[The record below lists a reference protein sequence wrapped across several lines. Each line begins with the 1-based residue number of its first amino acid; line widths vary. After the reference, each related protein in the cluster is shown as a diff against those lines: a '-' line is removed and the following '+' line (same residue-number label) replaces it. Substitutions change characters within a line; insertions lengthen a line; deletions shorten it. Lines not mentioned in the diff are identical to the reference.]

1 MRLFLKGIFLLALL
15 ISAYLSYNSYCARQW
30 ETLTASL
37 SLIIAVISAYIAYEV
52 FYKQNEADN
61 PQLIIDFDLKSRS
74 GAMFLAIQNHGN
86 KPAFNI
92 QVDWDIPLYNVNN
105 EVVKFGSIGNYDIAV
120 LNKDRRISIPVDAT
134 KDYFDKH
141 ENEALTFS
149 GTVSYSLSIRSPK
162 RLKQKFHLSLDPFR
176 KTASVETDIAD
187 TYLKVKTIPKKIDE
201 LTQEI
206 ARLRNTLNGNTSGPK
221 SIDTKD
227 LF

>member
-1 MRLFLKGIFLLALL
+1 MRIFFKGVFLFGLL
-15 ISAYLSYNSYCARQW
+15 ISLYLSYNSYVALQW

-52 FYKQNEADN
+52 FHKQNEANN

-74 GAMFLAIQNHGN
+74 GVMFLAIQNHGN
-86 KPAFNI
+86 NPAFNI
-92 QVDWDIPLYNVNN
+92 QMDWDIPLYNVKNDI
-105 EVVKFGSIGNYDIAV
+105 VKFGSIGDYDIAV

-141 ENEALTFS
+141 EHEPLNYS
-149 GTVSYSLSIRSPK
+149 GTVSYSLSIRSRR
-162 RLKQKFHLSLDPFR
+162 RLKQRFYISLDPFR
-176 KTASVETDIAD
+176 KTVRVETDIAD
-187 TYLKVKTIPKKIDE
+187 TYLKVRTIPKKIEE

-206 ARLRNTLNGNTSGPK
+206 ARLRNTLDGNTSGPK
-221 SIDTKD
+221 DIDARD